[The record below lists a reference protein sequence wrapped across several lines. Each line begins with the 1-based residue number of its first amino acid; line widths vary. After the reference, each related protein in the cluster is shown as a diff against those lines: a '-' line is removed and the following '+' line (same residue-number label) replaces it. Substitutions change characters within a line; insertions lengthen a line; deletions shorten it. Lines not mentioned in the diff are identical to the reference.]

1 MFFDDYFPCRIK
13 ECDRQHVRNWLKMF
27 ILFLE
32 MNNTDMIKFTI
43 FLLDEAKLTEPMY
56 T

>member
-1 MFFDDYFPCRIK
+1 
-13 ECDRQHVRNWLKMF
+13 
-27 ILFLE
+27 